1 MIIDNLVLVSDMH
14 LSMDGSRARLD
25 DVKKTGFR
33 KFKFILDWAVDHNG
47 IVLHAGDLSV
57 GPRNW
62 ELLAELLNTF
72 TDDDIFY
79 SIYGQ
84 HDTYLYSEETRY
96 ATMLGALIRA
106 GKIRHLYNEPTTIM
120 INDKKISYSAY
131 GCNYG
136 EDVPSPF
143 LTKDGINILVIHAP
157 IADEALWEGQDY
169 LDAEKFLRANRGY
182 KIILCGDIHQ
192 KFIIED
198 KGRYIVNCGPMIR
211 REATE
216 YNLQHHPGFWVWNIK
231 SEKMTWQEIPHEP
244 AEMVLTRDHIELQD
258 EKTEMLD
265 DFIKSVKTDIVDDQV
280 SFMGNLFAF
289 IKENKIPREVVDQ
302 IAITIGKEE
311 FHKREEAWQGTK

>member
-1 MIIDNLVLVSDMH
+1 MIADNLILLSDVH

-33 KFKFILDWAVDHNG
+33 KFKFVLDWAFEHNG
-47 IVLHAGDLSV
+47 IILHAGDLSV

-84 HDTYLYSEETRY
+84 HDTYLYSEETRH

-106 GKIRHLYNEPTTIM
+106 GKVRRLSGDPKNV
-120 INDKKISYSAY
+120 AGFVVY

-136 EDVPSPF
+136 EEVPEPIKG
-143 LTKDGINILVIHAP
+143 LNILVIHAP
-157 IADEALWEGQDY
+157 IADKALWEGQDY

-216 YNLQHHPGFWVWNIK
+216 YNLQHHPGFWVWDIK
-231 SEKMTWQEIPHEP
+231 SEKMSWQEIPHEP
-244 AEMVLTRDHIELQD
+244 SGMVLTRDHIELQD

-302 IAITIGKEE
+302 IAVTIGKEE
-311 FHKREEAWQGTK
+311 FHKREEAWQRMK